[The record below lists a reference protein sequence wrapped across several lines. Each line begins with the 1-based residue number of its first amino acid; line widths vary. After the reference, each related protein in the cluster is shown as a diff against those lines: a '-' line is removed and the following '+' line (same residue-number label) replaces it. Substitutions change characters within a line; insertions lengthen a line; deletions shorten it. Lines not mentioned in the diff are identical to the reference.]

1 MSAKDWSEWR
11 WAFSFYGVENWLL
24 LRIHGRRKEGQGGKI
39 KFHQF
44 LPFPGK
50 NPSDAHVR
58 IVCGT
63 KRLNPFFRLHEASEV
78 LNKYAMGVWPNNF
91 TAAVFVSFIM
101 AVFVPSIE
109 GIQNKVIRL
118 WIGTT
123 SLVNVTSTCSD
134 NLYGISHRKAS
145 RRAPN
150 LKEPRAPKMKTRLR
164 LRPTCQACFYLH

>member
-1 MSAKDWSEWR
+1 VNDDGHSRFMA
-11 WAFSFYGVENWLL
+11 
-24 LRIHGRRKEGQGGKI
+24 LRIGYCYVYMGVGRRGKGE
-39 KFHQF
+39 KSNVTNFY
-44 LPFPGK
+44 LSLEK

-118 WIGTT
+118 
-123 SLVNVTSTCSD
+123 
-134 NLYGISHRKAS
+134 
-145 RRAPN
+145 
-150 LKEPRAPKMKTRLR
+150 
-164 LRPTCQACFYLH
+164 